1 MNYQPIIDTIN
12 EMNTSQ
18 LVSLN
23 NLYCQENSLDG
34 EIFDNDE
41 EFFKNELPKSYDA
54 LQKSF
59 YGSYTFNDKF
69 VKFDGY
75 SNLESF
81 DRFDSDDL
89 PERIE
94 KVAEYIYDNQREFSQ
109 FDFDF
114 YACDEDEDEDE
125 I

>member
-12 EMNTSQ
+12 EMNASE
-18 LVSLN
+18 LISLN
-23 NLYCQENSLDG
+23 NLYCQENRLDG
-34 EIFDNDE
+34 EIYDNNR
-41 EFFKNELPKSYDA
+41 EFFDMYLPNSFDA
-54 LQKSF
+54 LQKTF

-75 SNLESF
+75 ANLDSF
-81 DRFDSDDL
+81 DSFDSSDL

-94 KVAEYIYDNQREFSQ
+94 KVAEYIYDNQYKFSQ
-109 FDFDF
+109 FDFNF
-114 YACDEDEDEDE
+114 YECDEDEDDE